1 MHSFHSYVNAF
12 HKLRQQRTGWMDPE
26 NGRFLPTF
34 STVFADVGGW
44 VKFPILTSLHIVNLD
59 TLTFFPEYEVA

>member
-1 MHSFHSYVNAF
+1 MNSEKGSF
-12 HKLRQQRTGWMDPE
+12 L
-26 NGRFLPTF
+26 LTF

-44 VKFPILTSLHIVNLD
+44 VKFPILTSLHTVNLD